1 VSEHDSI
8 KSEKSSAQSMNLGSG
23 KRVHINQGN
32 EMNKIMPS
40 IVRKAPNIMQ
50 QPKVI
55 KRENNSF
62 GPQMT

>member
-1 VSEHDSI
+1 
-8 KSEKSSAQSMNLGSG
+8 MNLGSG